1 MHRAGWGLTR
11 LSSLWTDLRHDARVL
26 AVWIALLAV
35 LFHALIPAGFM
46 PGRSSGGE
54 FTIVICSPSMME
66 GLQTMTMDA
75 SGEEKPAGPE
85 DQRKGKGQ
93 AAPCSFS
100 AVLALATPEASP
112 ALPLPVLSGGR
123 LLSVFDN
130 AGHTA
135 GIYAGAGARAPPVL
149 I

>member
-1 MHRAGWGLTR
+1 M
-11 LSSLWTDLRHDARVL
+11 L
-26 AVWIALLAV
+26 AVWIALFGV

-85 DQRKGKGQ
+85 DQRKDKGQ

-100 AVLALATPEASP
+100 AVLAMATPEASP
-112 ALPLPVLSGGR
+112 ALPMQVLSGG
-123 LLSVFDN
+123 VFSLYSTMQ
-130 AGHTA
+130 AMRRAYMPVPG
-135 GIYAGAGARAPPVL
+135 RAPPVL

>member
-1 MHRAGWGLTR
+1 LHRAGWGLTR

-46 PGRSSGGE
+46 PGRSSSGDL
-54 FTIVICSPSMME
+54 TIVICAPSTAE
-66 GLQTMTMDA
+66 GFQTVTLDA
-75 SGEEKPAGPE
+75 SGHEQPSNPE

>member
-46 PGRSSGGE
+46 PGRSSSGDL
-54 FTIVICSPSMME
+54 TIVICAPSTAE
-66 GLQTMTMDA
+66 GFQTVTLDA
-75 SGEEKPAGPE
+75 SGHEQPSNPE

-100 AVLALATPEASP
+100 AVLAMATPEASP

>member
-1 MHRAGWGLTR
+1 M
-11 LSSLWTDLRHDARVL
+11 L
-26 AVWIALLAV
+26 AVWIALFGV

-54 FTIVICSPSMME
+54 LTIVICAPSMVE
-66 GLQTMTMDA
+66 GFRMVTLDA

-100 AVLALATPEASP
+100 AVLAMATPEGFPS
-112 ALPLPVLSGGR
+112 LPLPVLSGGR

-135 GIYAGAGARAPPVL
+135 GIHAGAGARAPPVL

>member
-1 MHRAGWGLTR
+1 M
-11 LSSLWTDLRHDARVL
+11 SSLWTDLRHDARVL

-46 PGRSSGGE
+46 PGRSSSGDL
-54 FTIVICSPSMME
+54 TIVICAPSTAE
-66 GLQTMTMDA
+66 GFQTVTLDA
-75 SGEEKPAGPE
+75 SGHEQPSNPE